1 MKLSNKRL
9 SSTGRPWSRWMLMV
23 WLVACAFTL
32 PSSSSGEETSKPVP
46 CMGPVQLTCEDAR
59 NLDAYVV
66 KLETELTA
74 LKVPPPLPDC
84 GSSNSV
90 VVGAV
95 SAAVGV
101 LAGILVVVLVQ

>member
-23 WLVACAFTL
+23 WLVACAVTL
-32 PSSSSGEETSKPVP
+32 PSSSSGEESKPVP
-46 CMGPVQLTCEDAR
+46 CVGPVQLTCEDAR
-59 NLDAYVV
+59 NLDASVV

-74 LKVPPPLPDC
+74 LKVPPPPPDC
-84 GSSNSV
+84 GSSNNV